1 VILFI
6 VIAGVMVL
14 AALAWI
20 VVPLLR
26 REKPTGVQHEAA
38 NLAVLRDQLS
48 ELDAD
53 LERGIIT
60 QEHYEQSRRELEARV
75 LEDTTVAEREGTAPA
90 FAGAWTAAI
99 AASALPIAAV
109 LLYALLG
116 NYEAFLPQQTRASAD
131 AAAQHDLT
139 PEKVAQMAAKLEERL
154 QQEPENAEGWVVL
167 AHTYFAMKRLP
178 DAVRAYEQAV
188 KRIPDNPKLLA
199 DYADAVA
206 ATQNSIEGKPLELVE
221 RALKID
227 PTHWKALALAG
238 TAAFDRKDYKLAVDY
253 WERLRA
259 ALPPNSEMLRSVEA
273 SIDEAKTAGGITTA
287 TASAAPPPGKQA
299 TITGT
304 VNLSAA
310 LNGKATPNDTVF
322 VFARAAQGPRM
333 PLAILRKQVKDLPTQ
348 FSLDDSMAMTP
359 EMKISN
365 FDEVVVGARIS
376 KSGSA
381 APQAGDL
388 EGFSKPVKIGANNV
402 DVVIDTARP

>member
-1 VILFI
+1 
-6 VIAGVMVL
+6 
-14 AALAWI
+14 
-20 VVPLLR
+20 
-26 REKPTGVQHEAA
+26 
-38 NLAVLRDQLS
+38 
-48 ELDAD
+48 
-53 LERGIIT
+53 
-60 QEHYEQSRRELEARV
+60 
-75 LEDTTVAEREGTAPA
+75 
-90 FAGAWTAAI
+90 
-99 AASALPIAAV
+99 
-109 LLYALLG
+109 
-116 NYEAFLPQQTRASAD
+116 
-131 AAAQHDLT
+131 
-139 PEKVAQMAAKLEERL
+139 
-154 QQEPENAEGWVVL
+154 
-167 AHTYFAMKRLP
+167 MKRLP